1 MSKRSVTV
9 TSIGSWSELLDE
21 LYRDSW
27 DPGLQR
33 HRSPYVYRGM
43 PNAANDL
50 RSSLIRLAG
59 GKDISQLEG
68 HVLRNFRKYAGADSA
83 AGDSVWNWLALAAH
97 HGLPTRL
104 LDWTYSPLVA
114 LHFATA
120 DLSRYHHDA
129 VIWCVNHGETNR
141 RLPKELRKQL
151 DEEGSN
157 VFTVD
162 MLNDVARTL
171 GQLEKLAK
179 EPFVVFLEPPSL
191 DERIVNQF
199 ALFSI
204 MSTPIEP
211 LDTWL
216 ISHSDVSRRIIIP
229 ASLKWEI
236 RDKIDQAGITERML
250 FPGLDGLAAWLTRYY
265 ATPSRAIEENA
276 AGSGST
282 DCGVAAISENR
293 SQPGADDNIAEKM
306 HAQDDS
312 RNGNAEGAEEK
323 PRHQTRIVKAE
334 TDGKRERGNGV
345 ARRK

>member
-1 MSKRSVTV
+1 MSKASVAV
-9 TSIGSWSELLDE
+9 TSITSWSELLDE

-27 DPGLQR
+27 DPALKR

-59 GKDISQLEG
+59 KKELSQLEG
-68 HVLRNFRKYAGADSA
+68 HVLRNFRKYAGSESA

-104 LDWTYSPLVA
+104 LDWTYSPFVA

-120 DLSRYHHDA
+120 DLSQYHHDA

-151 DEEGSN
+151 DHEGSN

-162 MLNDVARTL
+162 MLNAVARTL

-204 MSTPIEP
+204 MSTATEP

-216 ISHSDVSRRIIIP
+216 TSHSDVSRRIIIP
-229 ASLKWEI
+229 ASLKWEV
-236 RDKIDQAGITERML
+236 RDKIDQAGITERIL

-265 ATPSRAIEENA
+265 ATPNRPPETKSEDLTHNRIA
-276 AGSGST
+276 T
-282 DCGVAAISENR
+282 ISENYAE
-293 SQPGADDNIAEKM
+293 PGAHDNIAEEV
-306 HAQDDS
+306 HPQNDS
-312 RNGNAEGAEEK
+312 RNRHAEGAEEQ
-323 PRHQTRIVKAE
+323 PRHESRVIKSE
-334 TDGKRERGNGV
+334 TDRKREGGNGV
-345 ARRK
+345 ARGK